1 MKVSGVKPACMWVA
15 PRWGPAW
22 LTLAAP
28 LALVI
33 NNISTRTLQA
43 GALNNDRLCSNED
56 KVGTPKSGGLSGFAE
71 ITKIKSKL
79 DWGLDLNLIS
89 CKCSSL
95 ELTTLVLN

>member
-22 LTLAAP
+22 LTLAA
-28 LALVI
+28 LVV
-33 NNISTRTLQA
+33 NNIFTRTLQA

-56 KVGTPKSGGLSGFAE
+56 KIGIPKSGGLSGFAV

-79 DWGLDLNLIS
+79 DWGLDLDLIS
-89 CKCSSL
+89 CKCS
-95 ELTTLVLN
+95 